1 MTNKKFAF
9 IERAIRR
16 SLNET
21 NEINR
26 LEAEQD
32 AFEIIDAA
40 IDEHQR
46 SKLYK
51 AVNAKSSYAFDKLY
65 LMSDRLGAEHQHFA
79 DLAYHISNGDIG
91 NTQAT
96 LENHL
101 DQFLAIDEFKEF
113 WDGHGND
120 ILSYLAVKTEDV
132 FQVATD
138 KELNKIVR

>member
-9 IERAIRR
+9 IERSIRR

-26 LEAEQD
+26 VETEQD
-32 AFEIIDAA
+32 AFDMVDAA

-79 DLAYHISNGDIG
+79 VTYLMVMSQ
-91 NTQAT
+91 TRKT
-96 LENHL
+96 LCKIIL
-101 DQFLAIDEFKEF
+101 IIF
-113 WDGHGND
+113 WRLMNLRSFGTEMAMIFCL
-120 ILSYLAVKTEDV
+120 IL
-132 FQVATD
+132 
-138 KELNKIVR
+138 R

>member
-26 LEAEQD
+26 VETEQD
-32 AFEIIDAA
+32 AFDMVDAA

-79 DLAYHISNGDIG
+79 VTYLMVMSQ
-91 NTQAT
+91 TRKT
-96 LENHL
+96 LCKIILMN
-101 DQFLAIDEFKEF
+101 F
-113 WDGHGND
+113 WRLMNLGSFGTEMAMIFCL
-120 ILSYLAVKTEDV
+120 IL
-132 FQVATD
+132 
-138 KELNKIVR
+138 R

>member
-1 MTNKKFAF
+1 MTDKKFAF
-9 IERAIRR
+9 IERAIHR

-26 LEAEQD
+26 VETEQD

-40 IDEHQR
+40 IDENQR

-79 DLAYHISNGDIG
+79 DLAYHISNGDVA
-91 NTQAT
+91 NTQNA
-96 LENHL
+96 LQNHL
-101 DQFLAIDEFKEF
+101 NHFLAVDEFKEF
-113 WDGHGND
+113 WDGNGDD
-120 ILSYLAVKTEDV
+120 ILSYLAVKAEDV
-132 FQVATD
+132 FQVAWTI
-138 KELNKIVR
+138 L